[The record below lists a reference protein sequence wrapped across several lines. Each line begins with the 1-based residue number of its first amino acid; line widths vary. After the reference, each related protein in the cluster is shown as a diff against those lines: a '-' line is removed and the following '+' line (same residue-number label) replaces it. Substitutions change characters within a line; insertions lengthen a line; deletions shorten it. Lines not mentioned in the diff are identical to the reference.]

1 MGISLSM
8 DNSGT
13 TIAASLAAGD
23 TVSGSG
29 NNAGLHQI
37 YRYDPE
43 IELWYQ
49 LGDTLSFGPEKG
61 SFNTEA
67 DGIQLAGN
75 GNIIAIQSR
84 SYDFSDTDS
93 NNLIMVVWLYMNIV
107 ILIKIGFNADKQ
119 YMVAI
124 EYWGGYGAGIS
135 INDDGTI
142 LAIGSFAANSDT
154 GKVVIYEYNTAEDN
168 WDRFGFADSGNS
180 DEVSQRNLFD
190 GEAAGDFFGQSVCLN
205 SSGDRIAISSTN
217 ASTGV
222 LLYVY
227 EYKSSDASYLW
238 NQLGNTIISKNLHD
252 NVDSIYR

>member
-1 MGISLSM
+1 M
-8 DNSGT
+8 
-13 TIAASLAAGD
+13 

-67 DGIQLAGN
+67 DGIQLAEN
-75 GNIIAIQSR
+75 GNIVAIQSR

-93 NNLIMVVWLYMNIV
+93 NNDN
-107 ILIKIGFNADKQ
+107 GG
-119 YMVAI
+119 VAVYEYSDI
-124 EYWGGYGAGIS
+124 NKNWFQRGQTIYGGHREYWGGYGAGIS

-142 LAIGSFAANSDT
+142 LAIGSFAKNSDT

-205 SSGDRIAISSTN
+205 SSEIVSLLVVQMLQLVFYYMYMNINRLMLLIFGTN
-217 ASTGV
+217 WV
-222 LLYVY
+222 IRL
-227 EYKSSDASYLW
+227 
-238 NQLGNTIISKNLHD
+238 
-252 NVDSIYR
+252 